1 MDDLTQALR
10 DAGCDDVMSEA
21 VRRLCES
28 HQVGDAVRALRRHR
42 CDLMDALHESQRRVD
57 RLDYLIRHMEER
69 L

>member
-21 VRRLCES
+21 VRRPCES

-42 CDLMDALHESQRRVD
+42 CDLMDVLHESQRRVD